1 MKKKRAKSLYID
13 GNSITTIA
21 TAVGVTRTTVYNYKS
36 SDLKEGIDW
45 DELRYLKQTN
55 ASSTDESEKKFL
67 GTLIIEFENAMHS
80 LHDMEPKER
89 LATLTKFASAYYKL
103 KQPNTKGDS
112 KGAKASGASEAIY
125 ALSQLAIEQKNDDVI
140 NFLSEY
146 HDVIIERVLSSL
158 KA

>member
-21 TAVGVTRTTVYNYKS
+21 TAVGVTRTTVYNYKA
-36 SDLKEGIDW
+36 SDMKEGIDW

-55 ASSTDESEKKFL
+55 ATSTNESEKKFL
-67 GTLIIEFENAMHS
+67 GTLVIEFENAMLS

-103 KQPNTKGDS
+103 KQPNQGDT
-112 KGAKASGASEAIY
+112 KGAKAGGASAAIY
-125 ALSQLAIEQKNDDVI
+125 ALSQLAIEQQNDEVI
-140 NFLSEY
+140 NFLSEN
-146 HDVIIERVLSSL
+146 HDIIVERVLSSV
-158 KA
+158 K